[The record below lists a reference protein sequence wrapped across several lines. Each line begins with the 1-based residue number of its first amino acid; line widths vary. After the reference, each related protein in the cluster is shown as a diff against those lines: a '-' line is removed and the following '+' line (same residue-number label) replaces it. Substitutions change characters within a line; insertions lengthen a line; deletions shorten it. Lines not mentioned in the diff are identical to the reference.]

1 MLKFNHPFC
10 VLIQMSICK
19 GIFMQEHVF
28 ETTAVAIVT
37 KSINVNEPSSFVLRL
52 LASSALVC
60 LIFIGVA
67 R

>member
-1 MLKFNHPFC
+1 
-10 VLIQMSICK
+10 
-19 GIFMQEHVF
+19 MQEHVF

-52 LASSALVC
+52 LAGSALVC